1 MTTLTASANTNTVV
15 SNNTTEIHKLA
26 ITAIASIEAKVKTT
40 DWVLNVNL
48 TIDPEYLRFK
58 INELSLNQKKK
69 LKNYSFGAMKKG
81 TRASINKFN
90 HFLHKRVF
98 MYVTPAPSYNFSA
111 REIEIQ
117 KSRAKYVAARDLA
130 ISLYNE
136 YEIKKGTYYKK

>member
-1 MTTLTASANTNTVV
+1 MTTLTANTTHTVV
-15 SNNTTEIHKLA
+15 SNNTTEIHKLVME
-26 ITAIASIEAKVKTT
+26 TLASIEAKVKTT
-40 DWVLNVNL
+40 DWVLNVSIS
-48 TIDPEYLRFK
+48 IDPEYLKFK
-58 INELSLNQKKK
+58 IGELSLNQMKK

-98 MYVTPAPSYNFSA
+98 KYVTPAPNYNFSA

-130 ISLYNE
+130 ISYYNE
-136 YEIKKGTYYKK
+136 YQIKKGTYYKK

>member
-58 INELSLNQKKK
+58 LMNFHL
-69 LKNYSFGAMKKG
+69 
-81 TRASINKFN
+81 TR
-90 HFLHKRVF
+90 R
-98 MYVTPAPSYNFSA
+98 
-111 REIEIQ
+111 
-117 KSRAKYVAARDLA
+117 KS
-130 ISLYNE
+130 
-136 YEIKKGTYYKK
+136 